1 MKDLAKTSKIIA
13 AELRQAERSINLA
26 ARDAAQFLLTTL
38 DATEAH
44 ELSPAISHRTVRAA
58 IGALAA
64 LAEGQSHMAIRAHSS
79 AEKVGHDLGL
89 DAVAWGGGAPKPN
102 FAMFEESLAA

>member
-1 MKDLAKTSKIIA
+1 MKDLARTSKIIA

-44 ELSPAISHRTVRAA
+44 ELSPAVSHRTIKAT

-64 LAEGQSHMAIRAHSS
+64 LAEGQGHMAIRAHVS
-79 AEKVGHDLGL
+79 AEKVGHELGL
-89 DAVAWGGGAPKPN
+89 DVLAWGGGAPKPS
-102 FAMFEESLAA
+102 FAMLEESLAA